1 MSETSPSS
9 PESSIPPLLEERLHE
24 AFSATDAKAA
34 LAGFEA
40 ARSRPVTLRANRL
53 KATPDDVAAA
63 LDAAALPHERIP
75 WFDDAFVLG
84 DNVVERDVWP
94 LDLYRDGGIYL
105 QSLSSMLPPLVLV
118 PRPRADILDMC
129 AAPGGKTLE
138 MASLEPT
145 ARITACELN
154 APRAERL
161 EYNLAKQGAVN
172 VQVMRTDARQLD
184 EFFSFDQ
191 VLLDA
196 PCTGSGTLRAGDAR
210 AVKRITPALL
220 AKVTKAQAA
229 LLDRA
234 LTVLKPGGMLIYS
247 TCSILPEENDEQV
260 KRVLS
265 AKRHRDCELISLKL
279 PEGLLDLLA
288 RQEET
293 PDPLPEGEAPG
304 EVSSGA
310 SGGAP
315 GEASDAASGEVSSGA
330 SGGASGAEPG
340 ARFMA
345 QTLRTELP
353 ETLTICP
360 TRLFEGF
367 YLAAIKRG

>member
-9 PESSIPPLLEERLHE
+9 PESSIPPFLEERLHE

-63 LDAAALPHERIP
+63 LDAAALPYERIP

-105 QSLSSMLPPLVLV
+105 QSLSSMLPPLALA
-118 PRPRADILDMC
+118 PRPHADILDMC

-172 VQVMRTDARQLD
+172 VQVMHTDARRLD

-265 AKRHRDCELISLKL
+265 AKRHRDCELISLK
-279 PEGLLDLLA
+279 PPKGLLDPLA

-293 PDPLPEGEAPG
+293 PDLLPEDEAPG

-310 SGGAP
+310 SDEAP

-330 SGGASGAEPG
+330 SGGAPG

-345 QTLRTELP
+345 QALRTELS